1 MKKLMIASVMGL
13 VVLTNINSFAHNGTE
28 LTGNSI
34 VPEKKVEEPFYIQ
47 EEVGQFP
54 GGEVAFEK
62 FIQKS
67 IQYPAI
73 AKAQGI
79 EGKVVVA
86 LVIDE
91 TGAVNNVEVIQGIGG
106 GCEEEVIRVLSAM
119 PNWAPTKQA
128 GHQVKM
134 KRIFSFNFTL

>member
-1 MKKLMIASVMGL
+1 MIGL
-13 VVLTNINSFAHNGTE
+13 VTLTNINSFAHNGTE
-28 LTGNSI
+28 LTGKGVS
-34 VPEKKVEEPFYIQ
+34 PEKKVEEPFYIQ
-47 EEVGQFP
+47 EEVAQFP

-91 TGAVNNVEVIQGIGG
+91 TGAISNLEIIQGIGG

-134 KRIFSFNFTL
+134 KKVFSFNFTL